1 MDRNTEAF
9 YTGAE
14 LHEGIQRSTWPRP
27 FTYKGTFNTGQIVPF
42 FCDLDV
48 LPGMTIKNRSS
59 YVIRMNTPK
68 YPTMDNLYLDTY
80 WFKIPYRTIW
90 KNWCYFNGENES
102 GSWAIT
108 TEKEIP
114 MFKTDASHTVG
125 IHDINCHMGLRPL
138 SQLKDFSQMGV
149 RAYIR
154 TYNYWFR
161 DQNLIA
167 PLTMYDDD
175 SDRTLDGTTLT
186 GGTMLKAA
194 KFHDYFTSAL
204 PQAQKTDPTAQGIY
218 AGITLPLGT
227 TAPVRGNGNSLAFAT
242 SSSTSDTGFTLNI
255 SSTSQRYTYP
265 SIGIAGTSVGTSAAV
280 NTGAPQDITIGL
292 VTGKESGL
300 IADLSQAVAATV
312 NAQRLA
318 FATERIL
325 EHDAMFG
332 TRYLQETVGRFGVN
346 ARFDE
351 VIPEYLGGS
360 RIPLNIQQTV
370 QNSST
375 DATSPL
381 GFTGAFSVTA
391 NTNEDFVK
399 SFQEHCVVLGLAIV
413 RADHTY
419 QQGVARQWTRKRR
432 LDFYWPELSHIGNQ
446 PIYNYE
452 IYSQG
457 SGVTDTDGNIIDDQ
471 VFGYKEAWAEYKF
484 KNSVICG
491 ELNSEYAT
499 SLDAWHYG
507 DDYNSLPVLSQ
518 NWIEE
523 PSTFVDRT
531 LLVQSNVHDQ
541 FTADIF
547 VEQTITAPMPIHCNP
562 GLIDHF

>member
-9 YTGAE
+9 YTGAM
-14 LHEGIQRSTWPRP
+14 LNDNIQRSTWPRP
-27 FTYKGTFNTGQIVPF
+27 FTYKGTFNTGDLVPF

-48 LPGMTIKNRSS
+48 IPGMTIKNRSS
-59 YVIRMNTPK
+59 YIIRMNTPK
-68 YPTMDNLYLDTY
+68 YPVMDNLYFDTY
-80 WFKIPYRTIW
+80 WFKIPYRTLW
-90 KNWCYFNGENES
+90 NHWVDFNGENEN
-102 GSWAIT
+102 GAWTQT
-108 TEKEIP
+108 TEYSIP
-114 MFKTDASHTVG
+114 MFKTAQNHVVG

-138 SQLKDFSQMGV
+138 SQIHEFSQMGV

-167 PLTMYDDD
+167 PLTMYTDD
-175 SDRTLDGTTLT
+175 SDRTLDGTALT
-186 GGTMLKAA
+186 GGKMLKAA
-194 KFHDYFTSAL
+194 KFHDYFSSAL
-204 PQAQKTDPTAQGIY
+204 PQAQKADPVTI
-218 AGITLPLGT
+218 PLAT
-227 TAPVRGNGNSLAFAT
+227 SAPVVGNGKGLGLINDTYGSAPGSAYYMIDNVAGAGSLTTRRADSAHDIGY
-242 SSSTSDTGFTLNI
+242 S
-255 SSTSQRYTYP
+255 YP
-265 SIGIAGTSVGTSAAV
+265 AYDNLSITNDKVIGVTPNKNMS
-280 NTGAPQDITIGL
+280 GL
-292 VTGKESGL
+292 V
-300 IADLSQAVAATV
+300 ADLSQAIAATV

-318 FATERIL
+318 FATQRIF

-351 VIPEYLGGS
+351 VIPEYLGGV
-360 RIPLNIQQTV
+360 RIPLNIQQTI

-381 GFTGAFSVTA
+381 GFTGAFSLTS
-391 NTNEDFVK
+391 NTNEDFIK
-399 SFQEHCVVLGLAIV
+399 SFQEHCVVLGIGVV

-452 IYSQG
+452 IYSDG
-457 SGVTDTDGNIIDDQ
+457 SATDEQ
-471 VFGYKEAWAEYKF
+471 VFGYKEAWAEYKY
-484 KNSVICG
+484 KNSIITG
-491 ELNSEYAT
+491 ELNSEYAQ

-507 DDYNSLPVLSQ
+507 DDYSQLPVLSQ

-531 LLVQSNVHDQ
+531 LLIQSATHDQ

-547 VEQTITAPMPIHCNP
+547 IEQEITAPMPIHCNP

>member
-114 MFKTDASHTVG
+114 MFKTDTTHVVG

-138 SQLKDFSQMGV
+138 SQIKDFSQMGV

-186 GGTMLKAA
+186 GGTLLKAA

-218 AGITLPLGT
+218 AGITMPLGT
-227 TAPVRGNGNSLAFAT
+227 TAPVIGNGKAIEFNTPDVTNAANVNLIGSGIGSANYITGINYAGGSVTTDYYGNHLSL
-242 SSSTSDTGFTLNI
+242 TSDG
-255 SSTSQRYTYP
+255 S
-265 SIGIAGTSVGTSAAV
+265 
-280 NTGAPQDITIGL
+280 
-292 VTGKESGL
+292 KSGM

-318 FATERIL
+318 FATQRIL

-360 RIPLNIQQTV
+360 RIPLNIQQTI

-399 SFQEHCVVLGLAIV
+399 SFQEHCVVLGLAVI

-452 IYSQG
+452 IFSQG

-491 ELNSEYAT
+491 ELNSEYSA

-507 DDYNSLPVLSQ
+507 DDYGTTLPVLSQ

-531 LLVQSNVHDQ
+531 LLVQSNTHDQ

>member
-9 YTGAE
+9 YTGAM
-14 LHEGIQRSTWPRP
+14 LNDNIQRSTWPRP
-27 FTYKGTFNTGQIVPF
+27 FTYKGTFNTGDLVPF

-48 LPGMTIKNRSS
+48 IPGMTIKNRSS
-59 YVIRMNTPK
+59 YIIRMNTPK
-68 YPTMDNLYLDTY
+68 YPVMDNLYFDTY
-80 WFKIPYRTIW
+80 WFKIPYRTLW
-90 KNWCYFNGENES
+90 DHWVDFNGENEN
-102 GSWAIT
+102 GAWTQT
-108 TEKEIP
+108 TEYSIP
-114 MFKTDASHTVG
+114 MFKTAENHVVG

-138 SQLKDFSQMGV
+138 SQIHEFSQMGV

-167 PLTMYDDD
+167 PLTMYTDD
-175 SDRTLDGTTLT
+175 SDRTLDGTALT

-194 KFHDYFTSAL
+194 KFHDYFSSAL
-204 PQAQKTDPTAQGIY
+204 PQAQKADPVTIPLATSAPVVGNGMTLGLTNGSGVVHGLGEYQGSGF
-218 AGITLPLGT
+218 AGIQTNNAAGRVLPSTEGQNRFTSGT
-227 TAPVRGNGNSLAFAT
+227 VIGV
-242 SSSTSDTGFTLNI
+242 STDA
-255 SSTSQRYTYP
+255 ST
-265 SIGIAGTSVGTSAAV
+265 
-280 NTGAPQDITIGL
+280 
-292 VTGKESGL
+292 SGL
-300 IADLSQAVAATV
+300 IADLSQAIAATV

-318 FATERIL
+318 FATQRIF

-351 VIPEYLGGS
+351 VIPEYLGGV
-360 RIPLNIQQTV
+360 RIPLNIQQTI

-381 GFTGAFSVTA
+381 GFTGAFSLTS

-399 SFQEHCVVLGLAIV
+399 SFQEHCVVLGIGVV

-452 IYSQG
+452 IYSDG
-457 SGVTDTDGNIIDDQ
+457 SATDEQ
-471 VFGYKEAWAEYKF
+471 VFGYKEAWAEYKY
-484 KNSVICG
+484 KNSIITG
-491 ELNSEYAT
+491 ELNSEYAQ

-507 DDYNSLPVLSQ
+507 DDYSQLPVLSQ

-531 LLVQSNVHDQ
+531 LLIQAATHDQ

-547 VEQTITAPMPIHCNP
+547 IEQEITAPMPIHCNP

>member
-27 FTYKGTFNTGQIVPF
+27 FTYKGTFNTGEIVPF

-48 LPGMTIKNRSS
+48 LPGMTIKNTSS
-59 YVIRMNTPK
+59 FVIRMNTPK

-90 KNWCYFNGENES
+90 KNWCSFNGENES
-102 GSWAIT
+102 GAWTIS

-114 MFKTDASHTVG
+114 MFKTDDTHKIG

-138 SQLKDFSQMGV
+138 SKIKEFSQMGV

-175 SDRTLDGTTLT
+175 SDRTIDGTALT

-194 KFHDYFTSAL
+194 KFHDYFSSAL
-204 PQAQKTDPTAQGIY
+204 PEAQKGEAVST
-218 AGITLPLGT
+218 PLGLS
-227 TAPVRGNGNSLAFAT
+227 APVNIYPGTNSSPGIQIQNRTMRFAVYPNGNSTSNTVTLASRYVT
-242 SSSTSDTGFTLNI
+242 NETGSPLFYANGDTLNGRDV
-255 SSTSQRYTYP
+255 STQYSNNNANQHPLVYRD
-265 SIGIAGTSVGTSAAV
+265 GL
-280 NTGAPQDITIGL
+280 TG
-292 VTGKESGL
+292 V
-300 IADLSQAVAATV
+300 ADLTNATASTI
-312 NAQRLA
+312 NALRLA
-318 FATERIL
+318 FATQRIF

-351 VIPEYLGGS
+351 VIPEYLGGQ
-360 RIPLNIQQTV
+360 RIPLNIQQTI

-399 SFQEHCVVLGLAIV
+399 SFQEHCVVLGLAVV

-452 IYSQG
+452 IFSDG
-457 SGVTDTDGNIIDDQ
+457 SNTDDE
-471 VFGYKEAWAEYKF
+471 VFGYKEAWAEYKY

-491 ELNSEYAT
+491 ELNSEYPQ

-507 DDYNSLPVLSQ
+507 DDYSSVPVLSQ
-518 NWIEE
+518 SWIEE
-523 PSTFVDRT
+523 PSDFVDRT
-531 LLVQSNVHDQ
+531 LLVQSSTHDQ

-547 VEQTITAPMPIHCNP
+547 IEQTITAPMPIHCNP
-562 GLIDHF
+562 GLVDHF

>member
-90 KNWCYFNGENES
+90 KNWCIFNGENES

-114 MFKTDASHTVG
+114 MFKTDATHTVG

-138 SQLKDFSQMGV
+138 SQIKDFSQMGV

-218 AGITLPLGT
+218 AGITIPIGT
-227 TAPVRGNGNSLAFAT
+227 TAPVKGTGEPMVVNRSLTRTALSDNNYSLYKQTT
-242 SSSTSDTGFTLNI
+242 SGIDYIASGQGTGSDG
-255 SSTSQRYTYP
+255 
-265 SIGIAGTSVGTSAAV
+265 
-280 NTGAPQDITIGL
+280 IGL
-292 VTGKESGL
+292 TTDATKSGL

-318 FATERIL
+318 FATQRIL

-399 SFQEHCVVLGLAIV
+399 SFQEHCVVLGLAVV

-507 DDYNSLPVLSQ
+507 DDYNTLPVLSQ

-531 LLVQSNVHDQ
+531 LLVQSNTHDQ

>member
-9 YTGAE
+9 YTGAM
-14 LHEGIQRSTWPRP
+14 LNDNIQRSTWPRP
-27 FTYKGTFNTGQIVPF
+27 FTYKGTFNTGDLVPF

-59 YVIRMNTPK
+59 YIIRMNTPK
-68 YPTMDNLYLDTY
+68 YPVMDNLYFDTY
-80 WFKIPYRTIW
+80 WFKIPYRTLW
-90 KNWCYFNGENES
+90 NHWVDFNGENEN
-102 GSWAIT
+102 GAWTQT
-108 TEKEIP
+108 TEYSIP
-114 MFKTDASHTVG
+114 MFKTTENHVVG

-138 SQLKDFSQMGV
+138 SQIHEFSQMGV

-167 PLTMYDDD
+167 PLTMYTDD
-175 SDRTLDGTTLT
+175 SDRTLDGTALT

-194 KFHDYFTSAL
+194 KFHDYFSSAL
-204 PQAQKTDPTAQGIY
+204 PQAQKADPV
-218 AGITLPLGT
+218 TLPIGT
-227 TAPVRGNGNSLAFAT
+227 TAPVIGNGNALGLLGTT
-242 SSSTSDTGFTLNI
+242 SSYLYSSNIDGESTLTNKT
-255 SSTSQRYTYP
+255 SSTIPAKGTNPTHGYGES
-265 SIGIAGTSVGTSAAV
+265 SKFIGI
-280 NTGAPQDITIGL
+280 NTEAD
-292 VTGKESGL
+292 KSGL

-318 FATERIL
+318 FATQRIF

-351 VIPEYLGGS
+351 VIPEYLGGVK
-360 RIPLNIQQTV
+360 IPLNIQQTI

-381 GFTGAFSVTA
+381 GFTGAFSLTS

-399 SFQEHCVVLGLAIV
+399 SFQEHCVVLGLGVV

-452 IYSQG
+452 IYSDG
-457 SGVTDTDGNIIDDQ
+457 SSTDEE
-471 VFGYKEAWAEYKF
+471 VFGYKEAWAEYKY
-484 KNSVICG
+484 KNPIITG
-491 ELNSEYAT
+491 ELNSEYAQ

-507 DDYNSLPVLSQ
+507 DDYSQLPVLSQ

-523 PSTFVDRT
+523 PTTFVDRT
-531 LLVQSNVHDQ
+531 LLVQASTHDQ

-547 VEQTITAPMPIHCNP
+547 IEQEITAPMPIHCNP

>member
-9 YTGAE
+9 YTGAM
-14 LHEGIQRSTWPRP
+14 LNDNIQRSTWPRP
-27 FTYKGTFNTGQIVPF
+27 FTYKGTFNTGDLVPF

-48 LPGMTIKNRSS
+48 IPGMTIKNRSS
-59 YVIRMNTPK
+59 YIIRMNTPK
-68 YPTMDNLYLDTY
+68 YPVMDNLYFDTY
-80 WFKIPYRTIW
+80 WFKIPYRTLW
-90 KNWCYFNGENES
+90 EHWVDFNGENEN
-102 GSWAIT
+102 GAWTQT
-108 TEKEIP
+108 TEYSIP
-114 MFKTDASHTVG
+114 MFKTAENHVVG

-138 SQLKDFSQMGV
+138 SQIHEFSQMGV

-167 PLTMYDDD
+167 PLTMYTDD
-175 SDRTLDGTTLT
+175 SDRTLDGTALT

-194 KFHDYFTSAL
+194 KFHDYFSSAL
-204 PQAQKTDPTAQGIY
+204 PQAQKSDPVTIPLATSAPVVGNGMSLGLTNGTTNGGLGQSGSQGVDYLRLYANTQHYGENITNNTY
-218 AGITLPLGT
+218 ISSGGNDPMAGILGVT
-227 TAPVRGNGNSLAFAT
+227 NDAT
-242 SSSTSDTGFTLNI
+242 
-255 SSTSQRYTYP
+255 
-265 SIGIAGTSVGTSAAV
+265 
-280 NTGAPQDITIGL
+280 
-292 VTGKESGL
+292 KSGL
-300 IADLSQAVAATV
+300 IADLSQAIAATV

-318 FATERIL
+318 FATQRIF

-351 VIPEYLGGS
+351 VIPEYLGGV
-360 RIPLNIQQTV
+360 RIPLNIQQTI

-381 GFTGAFSVTA
+381 GFTGAFSLTS

-399 SFQEHCVVLGLAIV
+399 SFQEHCVVLGLGVV

-452 IYSQG
+452 IYSDG
-457 SGVTDTDGNIIDDQ
+457 SSTDEQ
-471 VFGYKEAWAEYKF
+471 VFGYKEAWAEYKY
-484 KNSVICG
+484 KNSIITG
-491 ELNSEYAT
+491 ELNSEYAQ
-499 SLDAWHYG
+499 SLDEWHYG
-507 DDYNSLPVLSQ
+507 DDYSQLPVLSQ

-531 LLVQSNVHDQ
+531 LLIQSATHDQ

-547 VEQTITAPMPIHCNP
+547 IEQEITAPMPIHCNP

>member
-9 YTGAE
+9 YTGAM
-14 LHEGIQRSTWPRP
+14 LNDNIQRSTWPRP
-27 FTYKGTFNTGQIVPF
+27 FTYKGTFNTGDLVPF

-48 LPGMTIKNRSS
+48 IPGMTIKNRSS
-59 YVIRMNTPK
+59 YIIRMNTPK
-68 YPTMDNLYLDTY
+68 YPVMDNLYFDTY
-80 WFKIPYRTIW
+80 WFKIPYRTLW
-90 KNWCYFNGENES
+90 EHWVDFNGENEN
-102 GSWAIT
+102 GAWTQT
-108 TEKEIP
+108 TEYSIP
-114 MFKTDASHTVG
+114 MFKTAENHVVG

-138 SQLKDFSQMGV
+138 SQIHEFSQMGV

-167 PLTMYDDD
+167 PLTMYTDD
-175 SDRTLDGTTLT
+175 SDRTLDGTALT

-194 KFHDYFTSAL
+194 KFHDYFSSAL
-204 PQAQKTDPTAQGIY
+204 PQAQKSDPVTIPLATSAPVVGNGMSLGLTNGTTNGGLGQSGSQGVDYLRLYANTQHYGENITNNTY
-218 AGITLPLGT
+218 ISSGGNDPMAGILGVT
-227 TAPVRGNGNSLAFAT
+227 NDAT
-242 SSSTSDTGFTLNI
+242 
-255 SSTSQRYTYP
+255 
-265 SIGIAGTSVGTSAAV
+265 
-280 NTGAPQDITIGL
+280 
-292 VTGKESGL
+292 KSGL
-300 IADLSQAVAATV
+300 IADLSQAIAATV

-318 FATERIL
+318 FATQRIF

-351 VIPEYLGGS
+351 VIPEYLGGV
-360 RIPLNIQQTV
+360 RIPLNIQQTI

-381 GFTGAFSVTA
+381 GFTGAFSLTS

-399 SFQEHCVVLGLAIV
+399 SFQEHCVVLGLGVV

-452 IYSQG
+452 IYSDG
-457 SGVTDTDGNIIDDQ
+457 SSTDEQ
-471 VFGYKEAWAEYKF
+471 VFGYKEAWAEYKY
-484 KNSVICG
+484 KNSIITG
-491 ELNSEYAT
+491 ELNSEYAQ

-507 DDYNSLPVLSQ
+507 DDYSQLPVLSQ

-531 LLVQSNVHDQ
+531 LLIQSATHDQ

-547 VEQTITAPMPIHCNP
+547 IEQEITAPMPIHCNP

>member
-90 KNWCYFNGENES
+90 KNWCVFNGENES

-114 MFKTDASHTVG
+114 MFKTDATHTVG

-138 SQLKDFSQMGV
+138 SQIKDFSQMGV

-186 GGTMLKAA
+186 GGTLLKAA

-218 AGITLPLGT
+218 AGITMPLGT
-227 TAPVRGNGNSLAFAT
+227 TAPVIGTMALGLTNGTQNFGLYGTAQVAGQVLTGHTSVYGQAVGYTTASGNGT
-242 SSSTSDTGFTLNI
+242 
-255 SSTSQRYTYP
+255 
-265 SIGIAGTSVGTSAAV
+265 
-280 NTGAPQDITIGL
+280 TGALGVSTDHE
-292 VTGKESGL
+292 KSGL
-300 IADLSQAVAATV
+300 IADLSKAVAATV

-318 FATERIL
+318 FATQRIL

-360 RIPLNIQQTV
+360 RVPLNIQQTV

-391 NTNEDFVK
+391 NSSEDFVK
-399 SFQEHCVVLGLAIV
+399 SFQEHCVVLGLGVV

-452 IYSQG
+452 IFSQG

-471 VFGYKEAWAEYKF
+471 VFGYKEAWAEYKY
-484 KNSVICG
+484 KNSVVCG

-507 DDYNSLPVLSQ
+507 DDYATLPVLSQ

-531 LLVQSNVHDQ
+531 LLVQSSTHDQ

-547 VEQTITAPMPIHCNP
+547 VEQEITAPMPIHCNP

>member
-102 GSWAIT
+102 GSWAVT

-138 SQLKDFSQMGV
+138 SQIKDFSQMGV

-204 PQAQKTDPTAQGIY
+204 PQAQKTDPTSQGIY
-218 AGITLPLGT
+218 AGITMPLGT
-227 TAPVRGNGNSLAFAT
+227 TAPVIGANNKALGLSNGTTEFGLGQLNAGGWGLLADTAYVGASTGTTMPTTQSVPNSILNVSTDAT
-242 SSSTSDTGFTLNI
+242 KSN
-255 SSTSQRYTYP
+255 
-265 SIGIAGTSVGTSAAV
+265 
-280 NTGAPQDITIGL
+280 L
-292 VTGKESGL
+292 V
-300 IADLSQAVAATV
+300 ADLSQAVAATV

-318 FATERIL
+318 FATQRIL

-360 RIPLNIQQTV
+360 RIPLNIQQTI

-399 SFQEHCVVLGLAIV
+399 SFQEHCVVLGLAVV

-507 DDYNSLPVLSQ
+507 DDYNTLPVLSQ

-531 LLVQSNVHDQ
+531 LLVQSSTHDQ